1 MSVVPHLEITK
12 ALARRPAGNCFKQR
26 RRIVRLRDNAY
37 PVNINNNKKE
47 MFMPDTVTL
56 GKRLVPVEQIV
67 LIEPFDPSAHPRMQT
82 HRPFRARVVLRNRD
96 SILTEEPPKV
106 FAEAHAFRSLPED
119 GLFTNPEIHFSV
131 EVFHPEGDFN
141 PDKPYQSRLLWRDFD
156 GNTQS
161 KLLLTKPEDV
171 LAIAVRGELK
181 PVSDEAAAAAGT
193 AETRP
198 KAGRRRSRRQAPSAA
213 LAQG

>member
-1 MSVVPHLEITK
+1 MS
-12 ALARRPAGNCFKQR
+12 
-26 RRIVRLRDNAY
+26 
-37 PVNINNNKKE
+37 
-47 MFMPDTVTL
+47 DTVTL

-96 SILTEEPPKV
+96 SILTEEPPEV
-106 FAEAHAFRSLPED
+106 FAEAHAFRSLPAD

-161 KLLLTKPEDV
+161 KLLLTKPENV
-171 LAIAVRGELK
+171 LAIAVRGELN
-181 PVSDEAAAAAGT
+181 PVPEDSGATDGAPPAP
-193 AETRP
+193 P
-198 KAGRRRSRRQAPSAA
+198 KAGRRRSRRQAPRAA

>member
-1 MSVVPHLEITK
+1 MS
-12 ALARRPAGNCFKQR
+12 
-26 RRIVRLRDNAY
+26 
-37 PVNINNNKKE
+37 
-47 MFMPDTVTL
+47 DTVTL

-82 HRPFRARVVLRNRD
+82 HRPFKARVVLRNRD
-96 SILTEEPPKV
+96 SILTEEPAEV

-119 GLFTNPEIHFSV
+119 AVFTNPEIHFSV

-141 PDKPYQSRLLWRDFD
+141 PDKAYQSRLLWRDFD

-171 LAIAVRGELK
+171 LAIAVRGERTA
-181 PVSDEAAAAAGT
+181 PDQSGT
-193 AETRP
+193 AEAAQEPQP
-198 KAGRRRSRRQAPSAA
+198 KAGRRRSRRQAPRAA

>member
-1 MSVVPHLEITK
+1 
-12 ALARRPAGNCFKQR
+12 
-26 RRIVRLRDNAY
+26 
-37 PVNINNNKKE
+37 
-47 MFMPDTVTL
+47 MFMSDTVTL

-67 LIEPFDPSAHPRMQT
+67 LIEPFDPSVHPRMQT

-96 SILTEEPPKV
+96 SILTEEPPEV

-181 PVSDEAAAAAGT
+181 PASDEAGT
-193 AETRP
+193 TDTASPAQP
-198 KAGRRRSRRQAPSAA
+198 KVGRRRSRRQAPRAA